1 MIAQRILLLLCFSIF
16 CSAYSFGQI
25 FRKNKVTM
33 SKSAIV
39 HYNDGSIF
47 VGRIIREGTLD
58 MDLLLTTNDTIHLD
72 KTFIH
77 RIKRGDENI
86 SLYGGT
92 RFHYT
97 KGVFYSLHLGGNF
110 NTWDAQTNQFEL
122 IAGYRFSKNLAAGI
136 GVGASYNATEAF
148 GTFIDTNSIPLFAY
162 GRYYPIDKRIKPFV
176 AGKLGWAFPDNNAFG
191 GDHSGGLLFQ
201 PEIGVN
207 FASRKRIRFLVS
219 IGQQLQNIKG
229 DNLNF
234 DGFGNPISSKFN
246 IWFNRTVLKVG
257 IDWK

>member
-1 MIAQRILLLLCFSIF
+1 
-16 CSAYSFGQI
+16 
-25 FRKNKVTM
+25 M

-72 KTFIH
+72 KIFIH

-92 RFHYT
+92 KFHYT
-97 KGVFYSLHLGGNF
+97 KGMFYSLNFGGNLTEF
-110 NTWDAQTNQFEL
+110 VDQTSQLDF
-122 IAGYRFSKNLAAGI
+122 IAGYRFNKKLAAGLGL
-136 GVGASYNATEAF
+136 GVSYNSTDAF
-148 GTFIDTNSIPLFAY
+148 GTFIDTNSIPVFAY

-176 AGKLGWAFPDNNAFG
+176 AGKIGWAFPDRNAFN
-191 GDHSGGLLFQ
+191 GDHEGGALFQ

-219 IGQQLQNIKG
+219 IGQQLQNIRG
-229 DNLNF
+229 DNLDF
-234 DGFGNPISSKFN
+234 DGFGNPINSKFN
-246 IWFNRTVLKVG
+246 LWFNRTVLKFG
-257 IDWK
+257 IEWK